1 MAHYAF
7 IEPAINL
14 VVKVIA
20 GVDETVTQIDADGN
34 EVGGSTE
41 AWEAFY
47 AAQDINA
54 GLICRRTSYHA
65 ATNGYRGAYAGIGY
79 SWNEQ
84 QQIFI
89 APEFNESDVEQ

>member
-7 IEPAINL
+7 IDPETNL

-20 GVDETVTQIDADGN
+20 GVDEDITQIDENGN

-47 AAQDINA
+47 SAQDLHA

-65 ATNGYRGAYAGIGY
+65 DTNGYRGLYAGIGY

-84 QQIFI
+84 QQIFKYPPLI
-89 APEFNESDVEQ
+89 EPIDEP

>member
-7 IEPAINL
+7 IEPATNL

-20 GVDETVTQIDADGN
+20 GVDETVTQIDANDN
-34 EVGGSTE
+34 EIGGSTE

-47 AAQDINA
+47 AAQDLHA

-65 ATNGYRGAYAGIGY
+65 NTNGYRGVYAGIGY
-79 SWNEQ
+79 TWNEE

-89 APEFNESDVEQ
+89 APEFEPIEPSE